1 MQNALAKAS
10 FTDVADRAA
19 TPIHVHFNPVSLQY
33 RVSNTLRPNP
43 SATAPSGNTEQTK
56 QYLTGSSATL
66 TLELSFDSTDSGR
79 DVRDT
84 TSRIAEFMR
93 PKKDNTAAVVLFSWG
108 SFQFQGMFRSYQETL
123 DFFSPEGVPL
133 RAAVSISMDEQNR
146 VINERASGS
155 ASGGVGAVLAVGG
168 NLSLLAGQIG
178 DPRAARGIALANG
191 SVSLRLDAG
200 ASLEIGAQVSISAA
214 AGFATGASVGFG
226 AGAGIGVGAGVG
238 FGASAGVGLGVSA
251 GASAGSSL
259 GGAASLAP
267 FGELRTPRAASFS
280 LNPQALLP
288 APESTGLA
296 TDAGAGFSLTGAATP
311 GTASLSAKLG

>member
-43 SATAPSGNTEQTK
+43 SATGASGNPEQTK

-146 VINERASGS
+146 VINEHASGS

-168 NLSLLAGQIG
+168 NLTLLAGRIG

-226 AGAGIGVGAGVG
+226 VGAGAGL
-238 FGASAGVGLGVSA
+238 SAGVGVGLGFSA
-251 GASAGSSL
+251 SASAGSSL

-267 FGELRTPRAASFS
+267 FGELRAPRPASFS

-311 GTASLSAKLG
+311 GSASLSAKLG